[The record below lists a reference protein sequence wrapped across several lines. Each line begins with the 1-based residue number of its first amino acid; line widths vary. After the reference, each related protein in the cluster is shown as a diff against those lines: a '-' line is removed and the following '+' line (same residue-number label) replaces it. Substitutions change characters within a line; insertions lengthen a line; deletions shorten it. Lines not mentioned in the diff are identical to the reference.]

1 MVCDIEEVVDDLSGD
16 ELDNADQEIEEIKDE
31 EDNEGQEIEEI
42 KGVIDDID
50 EDDEDGDEILLN
62 SSNLQVELN
71 QDLLLEDTET
81 SNLLQDDVATTVDET
96 NNEGTV
102 QFNQAFAFLE

>member
-1 MVCDIEEVVDDLSGD
+1 MVCDIEEVVDDLSGG

-31 EDNEGQEIEEI
+31 KDNEDQEIEEI
-42 KGVIDDID
+42 KGEIDDN
-50 EDDEDGDEILLN
+50 DEDGDEILLN
-62 SSNLQVELN
+62 SSDMQVELN
-71 QDLLLEDTET
+71 QDLLLEDSET
-81 SNLLQDDVATTVDET
+81 SNLLQDNVATTVDET

>member
-1 MVCDIEEVVDDLSGD
+1 MVCDIEEVVDDLSGG
-16 ELDNADQEIEEIKDE
+16 ELDDADQKIEEIKDE
-31 EDNEGQEIEEI
+31 KDNEDEEIEEI
-42 KGVIDDID
+42 KGEMDDNNED
-50 EDDEDGDEILLN
+50 AEDDDDMLLN

-81 SNLLQDDVATTVDET
+81 SNVFQDNVATTIDET

>member
-1 MVCDIEEVVDDLSGD
+1 MVCDIEEVVDDLSGG

-31 EDNEGQEIEEI
+31 KDNEDQEIEEI
-42 KGVIDDID
+42 KGEIDDN
-50 EDDEDGDEILLN
+50 DEDGDEILLN
-62 SSNLQVELN
+62 SSDMQVELN

-81 SNLLQDDVATTVDET
+81 SNLLQDNVATTVDET

>member
-1 MVCDIEEVVDDLSGD
+1 MVCDIEEVVDDLESGG
-16 ELDNADQEIEEIKDE
+16 ELDEDEDQEIEEIKGE
-31 EDNEGQEIEEI
+31 
-42 KGVIDDID
+42 IDDND
-50 EDDEDGDEILLN
+50 QDDEDSDEILLN

-81 SNLLQDDVATTVDET
+81 SNFLQDNVATTVDES

>member
-1 MVCDIEEVVDDLSGD
+1 MVCDIEEVVDDLSGG

-31 EDNEGQEIEEI
+31 KDNEDQEIEEI
-42 KGVIDDID
+42 KGEIDDN
-50 EDDEDGDEILLN
+50 DEDGDEILLN
-62 SSNLQVELN
+62 SSDLQVELN

-81 SNLLQDDVATTVDET
+81 SNLLQDNVATTVDET

>member
-1 MVCDIEEVVDDLSGD
+1 MVCDIEEVVDDLESGG
-16 ELDNADQEIEEIKDE
+16 ELDEDEDQEIEEIKGE
-31 EDNEGQEIEEI
+31 
-42 KGVIDDID
+42 IDDND

-81 SNLLQDDVATTVDET
+81 SHLLQDNVATTVDET